1 MTNSEL
7 ILRLVEMLLQEKE
20 ETMKAKEQQDKTRQK
35 TNVEIHSIR
44 ANRVVFTGLPCFFE
58 QKNSMCIVYGYT
70 YSKQI
75 TSSKSKNNLF
85 IVTI

>member
-35 TNVEIHSIR
+35 TNV
-44 ANRVVFTGLPCFFE
+44 
-58 QKNSMCIVYGYT
+58 
-70 YSKQI
+70 
-75 TSSKSKNNLF
+75 
-85 IVTI
+85 